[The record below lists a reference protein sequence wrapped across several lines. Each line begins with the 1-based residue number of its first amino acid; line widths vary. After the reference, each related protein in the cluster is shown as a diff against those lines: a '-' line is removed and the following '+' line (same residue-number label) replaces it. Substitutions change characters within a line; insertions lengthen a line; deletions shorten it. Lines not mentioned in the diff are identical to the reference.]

1 MSGRDGGAGG
11 AGVGRDG
18 YASATLPRHLLRGAV
33 GFGAVAAGFG
43 LLPVFGPV
51 VLLAVPVGLVA
62 LRGCPLCWTV
72 GLFQLLSRGRLRRT
86 CRDGRC
92 TLERVPRGRVAG

>member
-1 MSGRDGGAGG
+1 MSGRDGGAG
-11 AGVGRDG
+11 AGRDG
-18 YASATLPRHLLRGAV
+18 YASATLSRHLLRGAV

-51 VLLAVPVGLVA
+51 VLPAVPVGLVV

-72 GLFQLLSRGRLRRT
+72 GLLRLLSRGRLRGA

-92 TLERVPRGRVAG
+92 TLERGSRGRGAG

>member
-1 MSGRDGGAGG
+1 MSGRDGGAG
-11 AGVGRDG
+11 AGRDG

-51 VLLAVPVGLVA
+51 VLLAVPIGLVA

-72 GLFQLLSRGRLRRT
+72 GLLQLLSRGRLRRT

-92 TLERVPRGRVAG
+92 TLERGSRGRAAG

>member
-1 MSGRDGGAGG
+1 MSGPG
-11 AGVGRDG
+11 G
-18 YASATLPRHLLRGAV
+18 YASATLVRHLLRGAV
-33 GFGAVAAGFG
+33 GFGAVVAGFG

-51 VLLAVPVGLVA
+51 GLVGVPVGLVV

-72 GLFQLLSRGRLRRT
+72 GLLQLLSRGRLRRA

-92 TLERVPRGRVAG
+92 TLERGSRGRVAG